1 MAVSSTCRKVKLK
14 KKLRLTFSFRH
25 NFKNMSLSTN
35 ITISGSTF
43 KNFVIK
49 WGISATQLN
58 VNMYQKTLNKSSLI
72 IYCIMECHKCI
83 TNDISAFQI
92 EHKDNKYNINRK
104 QNQQKK
110 LIDWSSY
117 RHRIQRQDTQQL
129 SIYCAFG
136 DFTII

>member
-1 MAVSSTCRKVKLK
+1 MAVFSTCRKVKLK
-14 KKLRLTFSFRH
+14 KKQKKTRLRLTFSFRH
-25 NFKNMSLSTN
+25 NLKNMSLSTN

-72 IYCIMECHKCI
+72 IYCKMECHKCI

-92 EHKDNKYNINRK
+92 QHKDNKYNINRYK
-104 QNQQKK
+104 QKK
-110 LIDWSSY
+110 LID
-117 RHRIQRQDTQQL
+117 
-129 SIYCAFG
+129 
-136 DFTII
+136 